1 MLKKLMVLSVV
12 AWGICCDAK
21 DNVIAASGDSV
32 GNLYYVIDLS
42 GGTSASSYPVTT
54 LAAPPGGVWSD
65 EYKTTKLVLRRIEAG
80 TFKMNG
86 SYDVTIS
93 HPFYIGVFEVT
104 QAQWT
109 KLSMSNS
116 SRYKSSY
123 YPVENMTG
131 WNARQYIANLR
142 TLTGVVYFCFP
153 SDAQWLVAANSG
165 PGGSKSANTEYV
177 VGSLAANSI
186 GIYDLKGSSCISV
199 GLI

>member
-12 AWGICCDAK
+12 AWGIYCEAK

-54 LAAPPGGVWSD
+54 LATPPGGVWSD

-80 TFKMNG
+80 AFKMNG

-104 QAQWT
+104 QKQYELVT
-109 KLSMSNS
+109 GNNP
-116 SRYKSSY
+116 SY
-123 YPVENMTG
+123 YKGDARPVEYVSWNTIRGKSDTYNWPNVKTVEVNSFIGRIRAKTG
-131 WNARQYIANLR
+131 LSLDLP
-142 TLTGVVYFCFP
+142 TE
-153 SDAQWLVAANSG
+153 AQV
-165 PGGSKSANTEYV
+165 
-177 VGSLAANSI
+177 
-186 GIYDLKGSSCISV
+186 
-199 GLI
+199 